1 MQRMQQMEA
10 EQEGTPEEQSMDQTQ
25 MLSEEDEK
33 DIDIAVARAMEFIES
48 PSDGGPDG
56 VEVLTK
62 LLSGKNPEQQLAM
75 FFTQMIEAVMMDAQ
89 DAGLEINPVVWF
101 AEGGAIDEITTEL
114 DDLLQGQFD
123 IVGMMPA
130 VKEQIRKMLGERGQ
144 QLKAQ
149 MESGQQQSAGPP
161 QGPQGAPPDERPPLL
176 ARG

>member
-1 MQRMQQMEA
+1 MEQMQGGQPQMQGQPPEMEVN
-10 EQEGTPEEQSMDQTQ
+10 Q
-25 MLSEEDEK
+25 LSEEDEK
-33 DIDIAVARAMEFIES
+33 DIDIAVARAMEFIQNPE
-48 PSDGGPDG
+48 GGPDG

-62 LLSGKNPEQQLAM
+62 LLSGKSPEQQLAL

-101 AEGGAIDEITTEL
+101 AEGGAIDEITNEI
-114 DDLLQGQFD
+114 DDLMQGQFD

-149 MESGQQQSAGPP
+149 MESGQQGAPQPQQAT
-161 QGPQGAPPDERPPLL
+161 QGPPPDERPPLL
-176 ARG
+176 SRG

>member
-1 MQRMQQMEA
+1 MQQMPPMGA
-10 EQEGTPEEQSMDQTQ
+10 PQGQPQEPEMEVNQ
-25 MLSEEDEK
+25 LSEEDEK
-33 DIDIAVARAMEFIES
+33 DIDIAVARAMEFIQS
-48 PSDGGPDG
+48 PEGGQDGT
-56 VEVLTK
+56 EVLVK

-75 FFTQMIEAVMMDAQ
+75 FFTQMIEAVMTDAQ

-101 AEGGAIDEITTEL
+101 AEGGAIDEIANEL

-123 IVGMMPA
+123 IIGMMDA

-149 MESGQQQSAGPP
+149 MEGGQP
-161 QGPQGAPPDERPPLL
+161 QEGAPPEQPPMQERPPLL